1 MQYWVSQHLHGA
13 SCTGHVSQHHIR
25 RCFCFAIQD
34 VSRGM
39 SPTALWTRSDGFN
52 GGDAWPA
59 SAFECPLEQESARGR
74 GPKKDLNSLDL
85 SKPKGFDRISHTD
98 AGRPLGHGHSLW
110 GHEMMGEAGRL
121 WRRRD
126 PRRYFVGCFGS
137 PASGRRRK
145 WRRGCSLGLWL
156 GSCVEGDEEVQR
168 KQDDQEE
175 DEEVTKR
182 RRRVLQ
188 ALTATGASRGS
199 RETII
204 YTAGCKGYLQC
215 MESIPAQHR
224 EKYYESK
231 GARESKALS
240 LGAVAR
246 CFNLGRT
253 YAGGATTTDHTLVTG
268 LRHSGAW
275 VCFGSGIGIVADKV
289 GAAVTIIDLREQ
301 PFTLSA
307 KKTQSFLVF
316 FGIFGSPDHRLYQ
329 SVPGFFLW

>member
-1 MQYWVSQHLHGA
+1 M
-13 SCTGHVSQHHIR
+13 
-25 RCFCFAIQD
+25 
-34 VSRGM
+34 
-39 SPTALWTRSDGFN
+39 
-52 GGDAWPA
+52 
-59 SAFECPLEQESARGR
+59 
-74 GPKKDLNSLDL
+74 
-85 SKPKGFDRISHTD
+85 
-98 AGRPLGHGHSLW
+98 
-110 GHEMMGEAGRL
+110 
-121 WRRRD
+121 
-126 PRRYFVGCFGS
+126 
-137 PASGRRRK
+137 
-145 WRRGCSLGLWL
+145 
-156 GSCVEGDEEVQR
+156 EGDEEVQR

-175 DEEVTKR
+175 DEEATKR

-307 KKTQSFLVF
+307 KKLRAFSFFSESSDPRTIVYINQFL
-316 FGIFGSPDHRLYQ
+316 
-329 SVPGFFLW
+329 GFFYDNIDFG